1 MFDVVLHVPSSPW
14 GVQGIALHQ
23 GLFRPIC
30 EAQSCDRQHRK
41 MLQIGKKYSHLCKPD
56 SRACVDPSS
65 GKIHHLH
72 LIRGQESMRLAV
84 SDRDH
89 VLSITFDVISFDI
102 LACSPVEEIF

>member
-1 MFDVVLHVPSSPW
+1 MFGVVLHVLSSLW
-14 GVQGIALHQ
+14 GVPGIALHQ
-23 GLFRPIC
+23 GPFRPTC
-30 EAQSCDRQHRK
+30 EAQSCGRQYRK
-41 MLQIGKKYSHLCKPD
+41 MLQAGKKYSHLCKAD

-65 GKIHHLH
+65 GKVHHLH

-89 VLSITFDVISFDI
+89 VLSITFDVVSFDI